1 MMLSGD
7 QTQKVNDCLS
17 TFILNIQNLKKAGS
31 WSSGPIV
38 MGGRERLLLGTE
50 VSFGVIK
57 MFLKLDSS
65 DACAVL
71 QTH

>member
-1 MMLSGD
+1 MM
-7 QTQKVNDCLS
+7 TC
-17 TFILNIQNLKKAGS
+17 ILNIQHLKKAGS

-38 MGGRERLLLGTE
+38 IGGGERPLLGTE

-65 DACAVL
+65 DVRADL